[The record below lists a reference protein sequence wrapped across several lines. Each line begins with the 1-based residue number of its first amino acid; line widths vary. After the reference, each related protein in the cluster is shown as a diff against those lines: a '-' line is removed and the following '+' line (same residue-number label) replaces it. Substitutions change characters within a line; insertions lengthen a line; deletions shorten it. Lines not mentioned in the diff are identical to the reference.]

1 MAKTFT
7 KKTAAIALA
16 AGLAFSSS
24 AGAAFAPVAGAQ
36 QISEI
41 NAEKGSI
48 TIHKKVG
55 AETHG
60 NPNAD
65 GSPSDDVAGQ
75 PLDGAV
81 FTVTK
86 LKYDLTK
93 EDEFAAAAAL
103 QKTATG
109 LADIP
114 ADKMGEVVGTVTT
127 GEDGNEKGEAKLS
140 DLDAGVYYVTE
151 QAPKNTDEVTYIPSA
166 PFIVY
171 VPMADSA
178 NKTWNRDVHVYP
190 KNTELKATKEV
201 KDADKNPAAE
211 KEEDRTLTYTVTS
224 PAPVLPP
231 KRELTELNAVDVYK
245 KGDFVNGLKIAKVE
259 IQNSK
264 GETIKELTEGQAGE
278 NQDLTDK
285 YVVTDGAEE
294 IKDQDGKVLA
304 DTKRT
309 VTVTDKKLLDS
320 LKPGDKLVVTLTGE
334 VQKVKQ
340 NNEGEGIDDGEV
352 TNFARTTGKTKVT
365 GQPGFKSKEEPFE
378 TPNTS
383 VESYFAAV
391 RVIKFEKG
399 EKGEEKKLDGAKFH
413 VYSVP
418 STSECTATDNRTTI
432 QKEFEVTGGEAVINA
447 LHVTDFVDGKA
458 VTPEVTTNKF
468 CIEET
473 VAPSGFQL
481 DTTPHE
487 LTVLKEGAQNPTTE
501 NNLTFSSTTKVE
513 NKKRPAFEL
522 PQTGGMGV
530 LVMILGGLALLGGG
544 AYAARRKA

>member
-1 MAKTFT
+1 M
-7 KKTAAIALA
+7 
-16 AGLAFSSS
+16 
-24 AGAAFAPVAGAQ
+24 
-36 QISEI
+36 
-41 NAEKGSI
+41 
-48 TIHKKVG
+48 
-55 AETHG
+55 
-60 NPNAD
+60 
-65 GSPSDDVAGQ
+65 
-75 PLDGAV
+75 
-81 FTVTK
+81 
-86 LKYDLTK
+86 
-93 EDEFAAAAAL
+93 
-103 QKTATG
+103 
-109 LADIP
+109 
-114 ADKMGEVVGTVTT
+114 
-127 GEDGNEKGEAKLS
+127 
-140 DLDAGVYYVTE
+140 
-151 QAPKNTDEVTYIPSA
+151 
-166 PFIVY
+166 
-171 VPMADSA
+171 
-178 NKTWNRDVHVYP
+178 
-190 KNTELKATKEV
+190 
-201 KDADKNPAAE
+201 
-211 KEEDRTLTYTVTS
+211 
-224 PAPVLPP
+224 
-231 KRELTELNAVDVYK
+231 
-245 KGDFVNGLKIAKVE
+245 
-259 IQNSK
+259 
-264 GETIKELTEGQAGE
+264 
-278 NQDLTDK
+278 
-285 YVVTDGAEE
+285 
-294 IKDQDGKVLA
+294 LA

-365 GQPGFKSKEEPFE
+365 GQPGFKSDEEPFE

-399 EKGEEKKLDGAKFH
+399 ENGEEKKLDGAKFH

-458 VTPEVTTNKF
+458 VTPKVTTNKF

-473 VAPSGFQL
+473 AAPSGYSL

-487 LTVLKEGAQNPTTE
+487 LTVLKKDAQNPTTE